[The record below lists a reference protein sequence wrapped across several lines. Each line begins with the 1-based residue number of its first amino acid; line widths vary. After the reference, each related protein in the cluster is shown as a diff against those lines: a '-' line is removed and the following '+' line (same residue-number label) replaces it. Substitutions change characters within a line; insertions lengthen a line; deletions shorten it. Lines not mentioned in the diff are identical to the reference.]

1 MAYTVRKLLESEQFP
16 KMKLLC
22 GEKGLDL
29 EVKGIRIIEIE
40 DMERYLTGG
49 EILITSFQVYL
60 SCSDREVEQHFE
72 DLVKSDISGFI
83 VKKRKEYDPTGR
95 RLSLLE
101 KHCKKYEIP
110 LVEIPGDFDYWGIIR
125 HVMIQVFDKDT
136 ARLKYFKITHDSF
149 NSFILKNNGSSNTAS
164 DIIKF
169 LSIMIENPVVL
180 YYGNLNCMVS
190 TNSDNSKLILSDEI
204 QPYKPNIITKF
215 QYMKQMKGS
224 CVQYVVKF
232 AILSE
237 VEVYITITEEN
248 RELTEL
254 DYMAIENA
262 IINLQYGFLSEF
274 AQDEVKKKYQRDIV
288 HNILNGLLSS
298 KEMTEAAAQLGMKES
313 DTYRVVDFHTIKKNV
328 QRKYTKEQLQ
338 EVGVIVGELMYL
350 LPDALI
356 YRNMDQIVMIQQVDS
371 NQTEL
376 EYQKEMEEVEDV
388 IQRSILYRKKDTDF
402 QIGIGKSVE
411 GYQRLKES
419 YHEASRAIKYIDIIR
434 LVTGDKN
441 KSVVH
446 YSNLGFFQIFGEIDD
461 VTELER
467 YIPETLKKSNISVSL
482 IKANR
487 TKITD
492 SNVYGISYGYD
503 VYAGG
508 AGNDND
514 GDAKDGRSGGFVGFN
529 DEGLLKN
536 NNMYYCDVVR
546 GTKDLV
552 GPFSGKSELDTVY
565 AFNSQEKVEG
575 ENNNYRIYR
584 KLDQSLDQ
592 IEKNNSILNS
602 SHEKDDA
609 SGWDIYTIGH
619 MNPVK
624 TFETL
629 KNAVLVSKGDSVKA
643 DLNAYESSAKAVLM
657 SDTKTTLN
665 TGESDTPEPSESQD
679 PCDENIKLTINK
691 VWKDL
696 NNFDHSR
703 PNSITVTISR
713 TWKDKAGNEKTE
725 TVPRYESYKIE
736 GSSDKSKWQKVIK
749 ELPAYTTDGDEIYYY
764 TYSITEAKVDGYT
777 TTIDKSQ
784 DGFTFTITNRHF
796 PGLPDTGGYGSYL
809 IYLIAVLLFLV
820 YFVMRYKKCKENKK
834 AEKL

>member
-110 LVEIPGDFDYWGIIR
+110 LVEISEDSYYWGIIR
-125 HVMIQVFDKDT
+125 YVMIQVFDKDT

-149 NSFILKNNGSSNTAS
+149 NTFILKNNGSSNTAS

-180 YYGNLNCMVS
+180 YYGDLNCMVS

-237 VEVYITITEEN
+237 VEIYITITEEN

-274 AQDEVKKKYQRDIV
+274 AQNEVKKTYQRDLI

-328 QRKYTKEQLQ
+328 QRKYTKEQLH
-338 EVGVIVGELMYL
+338 EVGVIEGELMHL

-371 NQTEL
+371 DQTEL
-376 EYQKEMEEVEDV
+376 EYQKEMEEIEEV

-419 YHEASRAIKYIDIIR
+419 YYEASQAIKYIEIIR

-446 YSNLGFFQIFGEIDD
+446 YSNLGFFQIFGKVDD
-461 VTELER
+461 MTELER
-467 YIPETLKKSNISVSL
+467 CIPETLKKLYLYDDEHKGEL
-482 IKANR
+482 ITTLQMYLRNNQSIKKTADAMFVHYR
-487 TKITD
+487 T
-492 SNVYGISYGYD
+492 ISYRLE
-503 VYAGG
+503 
-508 AGNDND
+508 
-514 GDAKDGRSGGFVGFN
+514 KIKQISG
-529 DEGLLKN
+529 
-536 NNMYYCDVVR
+536 
-546 GTKDLV
+546 
-552 GPFSGKSELDTVY
+552 
-565 AFNSQEKVEG
+565 
-575 ENNNYRIYR
+575 I
-584 KLDQSLDQ
+584 
-592 IEKNNSILNS
+592 
-602 SHEKDDA
+602 
-609 SGWDIYTIGH
+609 
-619 MNPVK
+619 
-624 TFETL
+624 
-629 KNAVLVSKGDSVKA
+629 
-643 DLNAYESSAKAVLM
+643 
-657 SDTKTTLN
+657 
-665 TGESDTPEPSESQD
+665 
-679 PCDENIKLTINK
+679 
-691 VWKDL
+691 
-696 NNFDHSR
+696 NFD
-703 PNSITVTISR
+703 N
-713 TWKDKAGNEKTE
+713 ANE
-725 TVPRYESYKIE
+725 VLAVSNGLIIYKMLKEIE
-736 GSSDKSKWQKVIK
+736 
-749 ELPAYTTDGDEIYYY
+749 
-764 TYSITEAKVDGYT
+764 
-777 TTIDKSQ
+777 
-784 DGFTFTITNRHF
+784 
-796 PGLPDTGGYGSYL
+796 
-809 IYLIAVLLFLV
+809 
-820 YFVMRYKKCKENKK
+820 
-834 AEKL
+834 

>member
-60 SCSDREVEQHFE
+60 SCNDREVEQHFE

-110 LVEIPGDFDYWGIIR
+110 LVEISEDLYYWGIIR
-125 HVMIQVFDKDT
+125 HVMMQVFDKDT
-136 ARLKYFKITHDSF
+136 ARLKYFKITHDNF
-149 NSFILKNNGSSNTAS
+149 NTFVLNNNGSSNTAS

-169 LSIMIENPVVL
+169 LSIMIDNPVVL

-237 VEVYITITEEN
+237 MEIYITITEEN
-248 RELTEL
+248 RNLTEL

-298 KEMTEAAAQLGMKES
+298 KEMTEAASQLGMKES

-328 QRKYTKEQLQ
+328 QRKYTKEQLH

-467 YIPETLKKSNISVSL
+467 YIPETLKKLYLYDDEHKGEL
-482 IKANR
+482 ITTLQMYLRNNQSIKKTADTMFVHYR
-487 TKITD
+487 T
-492 SNVYGISYGYD
+492 ISYRLE
-503 VYAGG
+503 
-508 AGNDND
+508 
-514 GDAKDGRSGGFVGFN
+514 KIKQISG
-529 DEGLLKN
+529 
-536 NNMYYCDVVR
+536 
-546 GTKDLV
+546 
-552 GPFSGKSELDTVY
+552 
-565 AFNSQEKVEG
+565 
-575 ENNNYRIYR
+575 I
-584 KLDQSLDQ
+584 
-592 IEKNNSILNS
+592 
-602 SHEKDDA
+602 
-609 SGWDIYTIGH
+609 
-619 MNPVK
+619 
-624 TFETL
+624 
-629 KNAVLVSKGDSVKA
+629 
-643 DLNAYESSAKAVLM
+643 
-657 SDTKTTLN
+657 
-665 TGESDTPEPSESQD
+665 
-679 PCDENIKLTINK
+679 
-691 VWKDL
+691 
-696 NNFDHSR
+696 NFD
-703 PNSITVTISR
+703 N
-713 TWKDKAGNEKTE
+713 ANE
-725 TVPRYESYKIE
+725 VLAVSNGLIIYKMLKEIE
-736 GSSDKSKWQKVIK
+736 
-749 ELPAYTTDGDEIYYY
+749 
-764 TYSITEAKVDGYT
+764 
-777 TTIDKSQ
+777 
-784 DGFTFTITNRHF
+784 
-796 PGLPDTGGYGSYL
+796 
-809 IYLIAVLLFLV
+809 
-820 YFVMRYKKCKENKK
+820 
-834 AEKL
+834 

>member
-110 LVEIPGDFDYWGIIR
+110 LVEISEDSYYWGIIR
-125 HVMIQVFDKDT
+125 YVMIQVFDKDT

-149 NSFILKNNGSSNTAS
+149 NTFILKNNGSSNTAS

-237 VEVYITITEEN
+237 VEIYITITEEN

-274 AQDEVKKKYQRDIV
+274 AQNEVKKTYQRDLI

-328 QRKYTKEQLQ
+328 QRKYTKEQLH
-338 EVGVIVGELMYL
+338 EVGVIEGELMHL

-419 YHEASRAIKYIDIIR
+419 YHEASRAIKYIEIIR
-434 LVTGDKN
+434 QVTGDKN

-446 YSNLGFFQIFGEIDD
+446 YSNLGFFQIFGKVDD
-461 VTELER
+461 MTELER
-467 YIPETLKKSNISVSL
+467 CIPETLKKLYLYDDEHKGEL
-482 IKANR
+482 ITTLQMYLRNNQSIKKTAGAMFVHYR
-487 TKITD
+487 T
-492 SNVYGISYGYD
+492 ISYRLE
-503 VYAGG
+503 
-508 AGNDND
+508 
-514 GDAKDGRSGGFVGFN
+514 KI
-529 DEGLLKN
+529 KQI
-536 NNMYYCDVVR
+536 
-546 GTKDLV
+546 
-552 GPFSGKSELDTVY
+552 SEIN
-565 AFNSQEKVEG
+565 F
-575 ENNNYRIYR
+575 
-584 KLDQSLDQ
+584 
-592 IEKNNSILNS
+592 
-602 SHEKDDA
+602 DDA
-609 SGWDIYTIGH
+609 NEVLAVSNGLIIYK
-619 MNPVK
+619 M
-624 TFETL
+624 L
-629 KNAVLVSKGDSVKA
+629 K
-643 DLNAYESSAKAVLM
+643 E
-657 SDTKTTLN
+657 
-665 TGESDTPEPSESQD
+665 
-679 PCDENIKLTINK
+679 
-691 VWKDL
+691 
-696 NNFDHSR
+696 
-703 PNSITVTISR
+703 
-713 TWKDKAGNEKTE
+713 
-725 TVPRYESYKIE
+725 IE
-736 GSSDKSKWQKVIK
+736 
-749 ELPAYTTDGDEIYYY
+749 
-764 TYSITEAKVDGYT
+764 
-777 TTIDKSQ
+777 
-784 DGFTFTITNRHF
+784 
-796 PGLPDTGGYGSYL
+796 
-809 IYLIAVLLFLV
+809 
-820 YFVMRYKKCKENKK
+820 
-834 AEKL
+834 

>member
-110 LVEIPGDFDYWGIIR
+110 LVEISEDSYYWGIIR
-125 HVMIQVFDKDT
+125 YVMIQVFDKDT

-149 NSFILKNNGSSNTAS
+149 NTFILKNNGSSNTAS

-180 YYGNLNCMVS
+180 YYGDLNCMVS

-237 VEVYITITEEN
+237 VEIYITITEEN

-274 AQDEVKKKYQRDIV
+274 AQNEVKKTYQRDLI

-313 DTYRVVDFHTIKKNV
+313 DTYRVVDFHTITKNV
-328 QRKYTKEQLQ
+328 QRKYTKEQLH
-338 EVGVIVGELMYL
+338 EVGVIEGELMHL

-371 NQTEL
+371 DQTEL
-376 EYQKEMEEVEDV
+376 EYQKEMEEIEEV

-419 YHEASRAIKYIDIIR
+419 YYEASQAIKYIEIIR
-434 LVTGDKN
+434 QVTGDKN

-446 YSNLGFFQIFGEIDD
+446 YSNLGFFQIFGKVDD
-461 VTELER
+461 MTELER
-467 YIPETLKKSNISVSL
+467 CIPETLKKLYLYDDEHKGEL
-482 IKANR
+482 ITTLQMYLRNNQSIKKTADAMFVHYR
-487 TKITD
+487 T
-492 SNVYGISYGYD
+492 ISYRLE
-503 VYAGG
+503 
-508 AGNDND
+508 
-514 GDAKDGRSGGFVGFN
+514 KIKQISG
-529 DEGLLKN
+529 
-536 NNMYYCDVVR
+536 
-546 GTKDLV
+546 
-552 GPFSGKSELDTVY
+552 
-565 AFNSQEKVEG
+565 
-575 ENNNYRIYR
+575 I
-584 KLDQSLDQ
+584 
-592 IEKNNSILNS
+592 
-602 SHEKDDA
+602 
-609 SGWDIYTIGH
+609 
-619 MNPVK
+619 
-624 TFETL
+624 
-629 KNAVLVSKGDSVKA
+629 
-643 DLNAYESSAKAVLM
+643 
-657 SDTKTTLN
+657 
-665 TGESDTPEPSESQD
+665 
-679 PCDENIKLTINK
+679 
-691 VWKDL
+691 
-696 NNFDHSR
+696 NFD
-703 PNSITVTISR
+703 N
-713 TWKDKAGNEKTE
+713 ANE
-725 TVPRYESYKIE
+725 VLAVSNGLIIYKMLKEIE
-736 GSSDKSKWQKVIK
+736 
-749 ELPAYTTDGDEIYYY
+749 
-764 TYSITEAKVDGYT
+764 
-777 TTIDKSQ
+777 
-784 DGFTFTITNRHF
+784 
-796 PGLPDTGGYGSYL
+796 
-809 IYLIAVLLFLV
+809 
-820 YFVMRYKKCKENKK
+820 
-834 AEKL
+834 

>member
-60 SCSDREVEQHFE
+60 SCNDREVEQHFE

-110 LVEIPGDFDYWGIIR
+110 LVEISEDSYYWGIIR
-125 HVMIQVFDKDT
+125 YVIMQVFDKAT
-136 ARLKYFKITHDSF
+136 ARLKYFKITHDNF
-149 NSFILKNNGSSNTAS
+149 NTFILKNNGSSNTAS

-237 VEVYITITEEN
+237 VEIYITITEEN

-274 AQDEVKKKYQRDIV
+274 AQDEVKKKYQRDII

-298 KEMTEAAAQLGMKES
+298 KEMIEAAAQLGMKES

-328 QRKYTKEQLQ
+328 QRKYTKEQLH

-371 NQTEL
+371 DQTEL
-376 EYQKEMEEVEDV
+376 EYQKEMEEIEEV
-388 IQRSILYRKKDTDF
+388 IQQSILYRKKDTDF

-467 YIPETLKKSNISVSL
+467 YIPETLKKLYLYDDEHKGEL
-482 IKANR
+482 ITTLQMYLRNNQSIRKTADAMFVHYR
-487 TKITD
+487 T
-492 SNVYGISYGYD
+492 ISYRLE
-503 VYAGG
+503 
-508 AGNDND
+508 
-514 GDAKDGRSGGFVGFN
+514 KIKQISG
-529 DEGLLKN
+529 
-536 NNMYYCDVVR
+536 
-546 GTKDLV
+546 
-552 GPFSGKSELDTVY
+552 
-565 AFNSQEKVEG
+565 
-575 ENNNYRIYR
+575 I
-584 KLDQSLDQ
+584 
-592 IEKNNSILNS
+592 
-602 SHEKDDA
+602 
-609 SGWDIYTIGH
+609 
-619 MNPVK
+619 
-624 TFETL
+624 
-629 KNAVLVSKGDSVKA
+629 
-643 DLNAYESSAKAVLM
+643 
-657 SDTKTTLN
+657 
-665 TGESDTPEPSESQD
+665 
-679 PCDENIKLTINK
+679 
-691 VWKDL
+691 
-696 NNFDHSR
+696 NFD
-703 PNSITVTISR
+703 N
-713 TWKDKAGNEKTE
+713 ANE
-725 TVPRYESYKIE
+725 VLAVSNGLIIYKMLKEIE
-736 GSSDKSKWQKVIK
+736 
-749 ELPAYTTDGDEIYYY
+749 
-764 TYSITEAKVDGYT
+764 
-777 TTIDKSQ
+777 
-784 DGFTFTITNRHF
+784 
-796 PGLPDTGGYGSYL
+796 
-809 IYLIAVLLFLV
+809 
-820 YFVMRYKKCKENKK
+820 
-834 AEKL
+834 

>member
-60 SCSDREVEQHFE
+60 SCNDREVEQHFE

-110 LVEIPGDFDYWGIIR
+110 LVEISEDLYYWGIIR
-125 HVMIQVFDKDT
+125 YVIMQVFDKVT
-136 ARLKYFKITHDSF
+136 ARLKYFKITHDNF
-149 NSFILKNNGSSNTAS
+149 NTFILNNNGSCNTAS

-169 LSIMIENPVVL
+169 LSVMIENPVVL

-232 AILSE
+232 AILNE
-237 VEVYITITEEN
+237 MEIYITITEEN

-419 YHEASRAIKYIDIIR
+419 YHEASQAIKYIEIIR
-434 LVTGDKN
+434 QVTGDKN

-446 YSNLGFFQIFGEIDD
+446 YSNLGFFQIFGKVDD
-461 VTELER
+461 MTELER
-467 YIPETLKKSNISVSL
+467 CIPETLKKLYLYDDEHKGEL
-482 IKANR
+482 ITTLQMYLRNKQSIRKTADEMFVHYR
-487 TKITD
+487 T
-492 SNVYGISYGYD
+492 ISYRLE
-503 VYAGG
+503 
-508 AGNDND
+508 
-514 GDAKDGRSGGFVGFN
+514 KIKQISG
-529 DEGLLKN
+529 
-536 NNMYYCDVVR
+536 
-546 GTKDLV
+546 
-552 GPFSGKSELDTVY
+552 
-565 AFNSQEKVEG
+565 
-575 ENNNYRIYR
+575 I
-584 KLDQSLDQ
+584 
-592 IEKNNSILNS
+592 
-602 SHEKDDA
+602 
-609 SGWDIYTIGH
+609 
-619 MNPVK
+619 
-624 TFETL
+624 
-629 KNAVLVSKGDSVKA
+629 
-643 DLNAYESSAKAVLM
+643 
-657 SDTKTTLN
+657 
-665 TGESDTPEPSESQD
+665 
-679 PCDENIKLTINK
+679 
-691 VWKDL
+691 
-696 NNFDHSR
+696 NFD
-703 PNSITVTISR
+703 N
-713 TWKDKAGNEKTE
+713 ANE
-725 TVPRYESYKIE
+725 VLAVSNGLIIYKMLKEIE
-736 GSSDKSKWQKVIK
+736 
-749 ELPAYTTDGDEIYYY
+749 
-764 TYSITEAKVDGYT
+764 
-777 TTIDKSQ
+777 
-784 DGFTFTITNRHF
+784 
-796 PGLPDTGGYGSYL
+796 
-809 IYLIAVLLFLV
+809 
-820 YFVMRYKKCKENKK
+820 
-834 AEKL
+834 

>member
-1 MAYTVRKLLESEQFP
+1 MGYTVRKLLESEQFP

-110 LVEIPGDFDYWGIIR
+110 LVEISEDSYYWGIIR
-125 HVMIQVFDKDT
+125 YVIMQVFDKDT
-136 ARLKYFKITHDSF
+136 ARLKYFKITHDNF
-149 NSFILKNNGSSNTAS
+149 NTFILNNNGSCNTAS

-169 LSIMIENPVVL
+169 LSVMIENPVVL

-232 AILSE
+232 AILNE
-237 VEVYITITEEN
+237 MEIYITITEEN
-248 RELTEL
+248 RELIEL

-274 AQDEVKKKYQRDIV
+274 AQDEVKKKYQRDLI

-328 QRKYTKEQLQ
+328 QRKYTKEQLH
-338 EVGVIVGELMYL
+338 EVGVIEGELMHL

-419 YHEASRAIKYIDIIR
+419 YYEASQAIKYIEIIR

-446 YSNLGFFQIFGEIDD
+446 YSNLGFFQIFGKVDD
-461 VTELER
+461 MTELER
-467 YIPETLKKSNISVSL
+467 CIPETLKKLYLYDDEHKGEL
-482 IKANR
+482 ITTLQMYLRNNQSIKKTAGAMFVHYR
-487 TKITD
+487 T
-492 SNVYGISYGYD
+492 ISYRLE
-503 VYAGG
+503 
-508 AGNDND
+508 
-514 GDAKDGRSGGFVGFN
+514 KIKQISG
-529 DEGLLKN
+529 
-536 NNMYYCDVVR
+536 
-546 GTKDLV
+546 
-552 GPFSGKSELDTVY
+552 
-565 AFNSQEKVEG
+565 
-575 ENNNYRIYR
+575 I
-584 KLDQSLDQ
+584 
-592 IEKNNSILNS
+592 
-602 SHEKDDA
+602 
-609 SGWDIYTIGH
+609 
-619 MNPVK
+619 
-624 TFETL
+624 
-629 KNAVLVSKGDSVKA
+629 
-643 DLNAYESSAKAVLM
+643 
-657 SDTKTTLN
+657 
-665 TGESDTPEPSESQD
+665 
-679 PCDENIKLTINK
+679 
-691 VWKDL
+691 
-696 NNFDHSR
+696 NFD
-703 PNSITVTISR
+703 N
-713 TWKDKAGNEKTE
+713 ANE
-725 TVPRYESYKIE
+725 VLAVSNGLIIYKMLKEIE
-736 GSSDKSKWQKVIK
+736 
-749 ELPAYTTDGDEIYYY
+749 
-764 TYSITEAKVDGYT
+764 
-777 TTIDKSQ
+777 
-784 DGFTFTITNRHF
+784 
-796 PGLPDTGGYGSYL
+796 
-809 IYLIAVLLFLV
+809 
-820 YFVMRYKKCKENKK
+820 
-834 AEKL
+834 

>member
-1 MAYTVRKLLESEQFP
+1 MAYTVRKLLKSEQFP

-49 EILITSFQVYL
+49 EILITSLQVYL

-72 DLVKSDISGFI
+72 DLVKSEISGFI

-110 LVEIPGDFDYWGIIR
+110 LVEIPEDFDYWGIIR
-125 HVMIQVFDKDT
+125 HVIMQVFDKDT

-204 QPYKPNIITKF
+204 HPYKPNIITKF

-274 AQDEVKKKYQRDIV
+274 AQDEVKKKYQRDLI

-298 KEMTEAAAQLGMKES
+298 KEMNEAAAQLGMKES
-313 DTYRVVDFHTIKKNV
+313 DTYRVVDFHTITKNV
-328 QRKYTKEQLQ
+328 QRKYTKEQLH
-338 EVGVIVGELMYL
+338 EVGVIEGELMHL

-419 YHEASRAIKYIDIIR
+419 YYEASQAIKYIEIIR
-434 LVTGDKN
+434 HVTGDKN

-467 YIPETLKKSNISVSL
+467 YIPETLKKLYLYDDEHKGEL
-482 IKANR
+482 ITTLQMYLRNNQSIKKTADAMFVHYR
-487 TKITD
+487 T
-492 SNVYGISYGYD
+492 ISYRLE
-503 VYAGG
+503 
-508 AGNDND
+508 
-514 GDAKDGRSGGFVGFN
+514 KIKQISGINF
-529 DEGLLKN
+529 
-536 NNMYYCDVVR
+536 
-546 GTKDLV
+546 
-552 GPFSGKSELDTVY
+552 
-565 AFNSQEKVEG
+565 
-575 ENNNYRIYR
+575 
-584 KLDQSLDQ
+584 
-592 IEKNNSILNS
+592 
-602 SHEKDDA
+602 DDA
-609 SGWDIYTIGH
+609 NEVLAVSNGLIIYK
-619 MNPVK
+619 M
-624 TFETL
+624 L
-629 KNAVLVSKGDSVKA
+629 K
-643 DLNAYESSAKAVLM
+643 E
-657 SDTKTTLN
+657 
-665 TGESDTPEPSESQD
+665 
-679 PCDENIKLTINK
+679 
-691 VWKDL
+691 
-696 NNFDHSR
+696 
-703 PNSITVTISR
+703 
-713 TWKDKAGNEKTE
+713 
-725 TVPRYESYKIE
+725 IE
-736 GSSDKSKWQKVIK
+736 
-749 ELPAYTTDGDEIYYY
+749 
-764 TYSITEAKVDGYT
+764 
-777 TTIDKSQ
+777 
-784 DGFTFTITNRHF
+784 
-796 PGLPDTGGYGSYL
+796 
-809 IYLIAVLLFLV
+809 
-820 YFVMRYKKCKENKK
+820 
-834 AEKL
+834 

>member
-29 EVKGIRIIEIE
+29 KVKGIRIIEIE

-110 LVEIPGDFDYWGIIR
+110 LVEIPGDFYYWGIIR
-125 HVMIQVFDKDT
+125 HVMTQVFDKDT
-136 ARLKYFKITHDSF
+136 ARLKYFKITHDNF
-149 NSFILKNNGSSNTAS
+149 NTFILKNNGSSNTAS

-204 QPYKPNIITKF
+204 QPYKPNIVTKF

-232 AILSE
+232 AILNE
-237 VEVYITITEEN
+237 MEIYITITEEN

-328 QRKYTKEQLQ
+328 QRKYTKEQLH

-467 YIPETLKKSNISVSL
+467 YIPETLKKLYLYDDEHKGEL
-482 IKANR
+482 ITTLQMYLRNNQSIKKTADAMFVHYR
-487 TKITD
+487 T
-492 SNVYGISYGYD
+492 ISYRLE
-503 VYAGG
+503 
-508 AGNDND
+508 
-514 GDAKDGRSGGFVGFN
+514 KIKQISG
-529 DEGLLKN
+529 
-536 NNMYYCDVVR
+536 
-546 GTKDLV
+546 
-552 GPFSGKSELDTVY
+552 
-565 AFNSQEKVEG
+565 
-575 ENNNYRIYR
+575 I
-584 KLDQSLDQ
+584 
-592 IEKNNSILNS
+592 
-602 SHEKDDA
+602 
-609 SGWDIYTIGH
+609 
-619 MNPVK
+619 
-624 TFETL
+624 
-629 KNAVLVSKGDSVKA
+629 
-643 DLNAYESSAKAVLM
+643 
-657 SDTKTTLN
+657 
-665 TGESDTPEPSESQD
+665 
-679 PCDENIKLTINK
+679 
-691 VWKDL
+691 
-696 NNFDHSR
+696 NFD
-703 PNSITVTISR
+703 N
-713 TWKDKAGNEKTE
+713 ANE
-725 TVPRYESYKIE
+725 VLAVSNGLIIYKMLKEIE
-736 GSSDKSKWQKVIK
+736 
-749 ELPAYTTDGDEIYYY
+749 
-764 TYSITEAKVDGYT
+764 
-777 TTIDKSQ
+777 
-784 DGFTFTITNRHF
+784 
-796 PGLPDTGGYGSYL
+796 
-809 IYLIAVLLFLV
+809 
-820 YFVMRYKKCKENKK
+820 
-834 AEKL
+834 

>member
-60 SCSDREVEQHFE
+60 SCNDREVEQHFE

-110 LVEIPGDFDYWGIIR
+110 LVEISEDFYYWGIIR
-125 HVMIQVFDKDT
+125 HVMMQVFDKDT
-136 ARLKYFKITHDSF
+136 ARLKYFKITHDNF
-149 NSFILKNNGSSNTAS
+149 NTFILRNNGSSNTAS

-237 VEVYITITEEN
+237 VEIYITITEEN

-274 AQDEVKKKYQRDIV
+274 AQDEVKKKYQRDLI
-288 HNILNGLLSS
+288 HNILNGSLSS

-313 DTYRVVDFHTIKKNV
+313 DTYRVVDFHTIKNNV
-328 QRKYTKEQLQ
+328 QSKYTKEQLH
-338 EVGVIVGELMYL
+338 EVGVIEGELKHL

-356 YRNMDQIVMIQQVDS
+356 YRNMDQIVMIQQVDFD
-371 NQTEL
+371 QTEL
-376 EYQKEMEEVEDV
+376 EYQKEMEEIEEV
-388 IQRSILYRKKDTDF
+388 IQQSILYRKKDTDF

-419 YHEASRAIKYIDIIR
+419 YYEASQAIKYIEIIR
-434 LVTGDKN
+434 QVTGDKN

-467 YIPETLKKSNISVSL
+467 YIPETLKKLYLYDDEHKGEL
-482 IKANR
+482 ITTLQMYLRNNQSIKKTAGAMFAHYR
-487 TKITD
+487 T
-492 SNVYGISYGYD
+492 ISYRLE
-503 VYAGG
+503 
-508 AGNDND
+508 
-514 GDAKDGRSGGFVGFN
+514 KIKQISG
-529 DEGLLKN
+529 
-536 NNMYYCDVVR
+536 
-546 GTKDLV
+546 
-552 GPFSGKSELDTVY
+552 
-565 AFNSQEKVEG
+565 
-575 ENNNYRIYR
+575 I
-584 KLDQSLDQ
+584 
-592 IEKNNSILNS
+592 
-602 SHEKDDA
+602 
-609 SGWDIYTIGH
+609 
-619 MNPVK
+619 
-624 TFETL
+624 
-629 KNAVLVSKGDSVKA
+629 
-643 DLNAYESSAKAVLM
+643 
-657 SDTKTTLN
+657 
-665 TGESDTPEPSESQD
+665 
-679 PCDENIKLTINK
+679 
-691 VWKDL
+691 
-696 NNFDHSR
+696 NFD
-703 PNSITVTISR
+703 N
-713 TWKDKAGNEKTE
+713 ANE
-725 TVPRYESYKIE
+725 VLAVSNGLIIYKMLKEIE
-736 GSSDKSKWQKVIK
+736 
-749 ELPAYTTDGDEIYYY
+749 
-764 TYSITEAKVDGYT
+764 
-777 TTIDKSQ
+777 
-784 DGFTFTITNRHF
+784 
-796 PGLPDTGGYGSYL
+796 
-809 IYLIAVLLFLV
+809 
-820 YFVMRYKKCKENKK
+820 
-834 AEKL
+834 

>member
-110 LVEIPGDFDYWGIIR
+110 LVEISEDSYYWGIIR
-125 HVMIQVFDKDT
+125 YVMIQVFDKDT

-149 NSFILKNNGSSNTAS
+149 NTFILKNNGSSNTAS

-180 YYGNLNCMVS
+180 YYGDLNCMVS

-274 AQDEVKKKYQRDIV
+274 AQNEVKKTYQRDLI

-328 QRKYTKEQLQ
+328 QRKYTKEQLH
-338 EVGVIVGELMYL
+338 EVGVIEGELMHL

-371 NQTEL
+371 DQTEL
-376 EYQKEMEEVEDV
+376 EYQKEMEEIEEV
-388 IQRSILYRKKDTDF
+388 IQQSILYRKKDTDF

-446 YSNLGFFQIFGEIDD
+446 YSNLGFFQIFGKVDD
-461 VTELER
+461 MTELER
-467 YIPETLKKSNISVSL
+467 CIPETLKKLYLYDDEHKGEL
-482 IKANR
+482 ITTLQMYLRNNQSIKKTASAMFVHYR
-487 TKITD
+487 T
-492 SNVYGISYGYD
+492 ISYRLE
-503 VYAGG
+503 
-508 AGNDND
+508 
-514 GDAKDGRSGGFVGFN
+514 KIKQISG
-529 DEGLLKN
+529 
-536 NNMYYCDVVR
+536 
-546 GTKDLV
+546 
-552 GPFSGKSELDTVY
+552 
-565 AFNSQEKVEG
+565 
-575 ENNNYRIYR
+575 I
-584 KLDQSLDQ
+584 
-592 IEKNNSILNS
+592 
-602 SHEKDDA
+602 
-609 SGWDIYTIGH
+609 
-619 MNPVK
+619 
-624 TFETL
+624 
-629 KNAVLVSKGDSVKA
+629 
-643 DLNAYESSAKAVLM
+643 
-657 SDTKTTLN
+657 
-665 TGESDTPEPSESQD
+665 
-679 PCDENIKLTINK
+679 
-691 VWKDL
+691 
-696 NNFDHSR
+696 NFD
-703 PNSITVTISR
+703 N
-713 TWKDKAGNEKTE
+713 ANE
-725 TVPRYESYKIE
+725 VLAVSNGLIIYKMLKEIE
-736 GSSDKSKWQKVIK
+736 
-749 ELPAYTTDGDEIYYY
+749 
-764 TYSITEAKVDGYT
+764 
-777 TTIDKSQ
+777 
-784 DGFTFTITNRHF
+784 
-796 PGLPDTGGYGSYL
+796 
-809 IYLIAVLLFLV
+809 
-820 YFVMRYKKCKENKK
+820 
-834 AEKL
+834 

>member
-60 SCSDREVEQHFE
+60 SCNDREVEQHFE

-110 LVEIPGDFDYWGIIR
+110 LVEISEDSYYWGIIR
-125 HVMIQVFDKDT
+125 YVIMQVFDKAT
-136 ARLKYFKITHDSF
+136 ARLKYFKITHDNF
-149 NSFILKNNGSSNTAS
+149 NAFILNNNGSCNTAS

-237 VEVYITITEEN
+237 VEIYITITEEN

-262 IINLQYGFLSEF
+262 IINLQYGFLGEF
-274 AQDEVKKKYQRDIV
+274 AQNEVKKKYQRDII

-313 DTYRVVDFHTIKKNV
+313 DTYRVVDFHTITKNV
-328 QRKYTKEQLQ
+328 QRKYTKEQLH
-338 EVGVIVGELMYL
+338 EVGVIEGELKHL

-388 IQRSILYRKKDTDF
+388 IQRSILYRKKDIDF

-419 YHEASRAIKYIDIIR
+419 YHEASRAIKYIEIIR
-434 LVTGDKN
+434 QVTGDKN

-467 YIPETLKKSNISVSL
+467 YIPETLKKLYLYDDEHKGEL
-482 IKANR
+482 ITTLQMYLRNNQSIKKTAGAMFVHYR
-487 TKITD
+487 T
-492 SNVYGISYGYD
+492 ISYRLE
-503 VYAGG
+503 
-508 AGNDND
+508 
-514 GDAKDGRSGGFVGFN
+514 KIKQISGINF
-529 DEGLLKN
+529 
-536 NNMYYCDVVR
+536 
-546 GTKDLV
+546 
-552 GPFSGKSELDTVY
+552 
-565 AFNSQEKVEG
+565 
-575 ENNNYRIYR
+575 
-584 KLDQSLDQ
+584 
-592 IEKNNSILNS
+592 
-602 SHEKDDA
+602 DDA
-609 SGWDIYTIGH
+609 NEVLAVSNGLIIYK
-619 MNPVK
+619 M
-624 TFETL
+624 L
-629 KNAVLVSKGDSVKA
+629 K
-643 DLNAYESSAKAVLM
+643 E
-657 SDTKTTLN
+657 
-665 TGESDTPEPSESQD
+665 
-679 PCDENIKLTINK
+679 
-691 VWKDL
+691 
-696 NNFDHSR
+696 
-703 PNSITVTISR
+703 
-713 TWKDKAGNEKTE
+713 
-725 TVPRYESYKIE
+725 IE
-736 GSSDKSKWQKVIK
+736 
-749 ELPAYTTDGDEIYYY
+749 
-764 TYSITEAKVDGYT
+764 
-777 TTIDKSQ
+777 
-784 DGFTFTITNRHF
+784 
-796 PGLPDTGGYGSYL
+796 
-809 IYLIAVLLFLV
+809 
-820 YFVMRYKKCKENKK
+820 
-834 AEKL
+834 

>member
-110 LVEIPGDFDYWGIIR
+110 LVEISEDSYYWGIIR
-125 HVMIQVFDKDT
+125 YVMIQVFDKDT

-149 NSFILKNNGSSNTAS
+149 NTFILKNNGSSNTAS

-180 YYGNLNCMVS
+180 YYGDLNCMVS

-237 VEVYITITEEN
+237 VEIYITITEEN

-274 AQDEVKKKYQRDIV
+274 AQDEVKKKYQRDLI

-313 DTYRVVDFHTIKKNV
+313 DTYRVVDFHTITKNV
-328 QRKYTKEQLQ
+328 QRKYTKEQLH
-338 EVGVIVGELMYL
+338 EVGVIEGELKHL

-371 NQTEL
+371 DQTEL

-419 YHEASRAIKYIDIIR
+419 YHEASRAIKYIEIIR
-434 LVTGDKN
+434 QVTGDKN
-441 KSVVH
+441 KSVVQ
-446 YSNLGFFQIFGEIDD
+446 YSNLGFFQIFGKVDD
-461 VTELER
+461 MTELER
-467 YIPETLKKSNISVSL
+467 CIPETLKKLYLYDDEHKGEL
-482 IKANR
+482 ITTLQMYLRNNQSIKKTASAMFVHYR
-487 TKITD
+487 T
-492 SNVYGISYGYD
+492 ISYRLE
-503 VYAGG
+503 
-508 AGNDND
+508 
-514 GDAKDGRSGGFVGFN
+514 KIKQISG
-529 DEGLLKN
+529 
-536 NNMYYCDVVR
+536 
-546 GTKDLV
+546 
-552 GPFSGKSELDTVY
+552 
-565 AFNSQEKVEG
+565 
-575 ENNNYRIYR
+575 I
-584 KLDQSLDQ
+584 
-592 IEKNNSILNS
+592 
-602 SHEKDDA
+602 
-609 SGWDIYTIGH
+609 
-619 MNPVK
+619 
-624 TFETL
+624 
-629 KNAVLVSKGDSVKA
+629 
-643 DLNAYESSAKAVLM
+643 
-657 SDTKTTLN
+657 
-665 TGESDTPEPSESQD
+665 
-679 PCDENIKLTINK
+679 
-691 VWKDL
+691 
-696 NNFDHSR
+696 NFD
-703 PNSITVTISR
+703 N
-713 TWKDKAGNEKTE
+713 ANE
-725 TVPRYESYKIE
+725 VLAVSNGLIIYKMLKEIE
-736 GSSDKSKWQKVIK
+736 
-749 ELPAYTTDGDEIYYY
+749 
-764 TYSITEAKVDGYT
+764 
-777 TTIDKSQ
+777 
-784 DGFTFTITNRHF
+784 
-796 PGLPDTGGYGSYL
+796 
-809 IYLIAVLLFLV
+809 
-820 YFVMRYKKCKENKK
+820 
-834 AEKL
+834 

>member
-110 LVEIPGDFDYWGIIR
+110 LVEISEDSYYWGIIR
-125 HVMIQVFDKDT
+125 YVIMQVFDKDT
-136 ARLKYFKITHDSF
+136 ARLKYFKITHDNF
-149 NSFILKNNGSSNTAS
+149 NTFILNNNGSCNTAS
-164 DIIKF
+164 NIIKF
-169 LSIMIENPVVL
+169 LSVMIENPVVL

-232 AILSE
+232 AILNE
-237 VEVYITITEEN
+237 MEIYITITEEN

-328 QRKYTKEQLQ
+328 QRKYTKEKLH
-338 EVGVIVGELMYL
+338 EVGVIEGELMHL

-376 EYQKEMEEVEDV
+376 EYQKEMEEIEEV

-446 YSNLGFFQIFGEIDD
+446 YSNLGFFQIFGKVDD
-461 VTELER
+461 MTELER
-467 YIPETLKKSNISVSL
+467 CIPETLKKLYLYDDEHKGEL
-482 IKANR
+482 ITTLQMYLRNNQSIKKTAGAMFVHYR
-487 TKITD
+487 T
-492 SNVYGISYGYD
+492 ISYRLE
-503 VYAGG
+503 
-508 AGNDND
+508 
-514 GDAKDGRSGGFVGFN
+514 KIKQISG
-529 DEGLLKN
+529 
-536 NNMYYCDVVR
+536 
-546 GTKDLV
+546 
-552 GPFSGKSELDTVY
+552 
-565 AFNSQEKVEG
+565 
-575 ENNNYRIYR
+575 I
-584 KLDQSLDQ
+584 
-592 IEKNNSILNS
+592 
-602 SHEKDDA
+602 
-609 SGWDIYTIGH
+609 
-619 MNPVK
+619 
-624 TFETL
+624 
-629 KNAVLVSKGDSVKA
+629 
-643 DLNAYESSAKAVLM
+643 
-657 SDTKTTLN
+657 
-665 TGESDTPEPSESQD
+665 
-679 PCDENIKLTINK
+679 
-691 VWKDL
+691 
-696 NNFDHSR
+696 NFD
-703 PNSITVTISR
+703 N
-713 TWKDKAGNEKTE
+713 ANE
-725 TVPRYESYKIE
+725 VLAVSNGLIIYKMLKEIE
-736 GSSDKSKWQKVIK
+736 
-749 ELPAYTTDGDEIYYY
+749 
-764 TYSITEAKVDGYT
+764 
-777 TTIDKSQ
+777 
-784 DGFTFTITNRHF
+784 
-796 PGLPDTGGYGSYL
+796 
-809 IYLIAVLLFLV
+809 
-820 YFVMRYKKCKENKK
+820 
-834 AEKL
+834 

>member
-110 LVEIPGDFDYWGIIR
+110 LVEISEDSYYWGIIR
-125 HVMIQVFDKDT
+125 YVIMQVFDKDT
-136 ARLKYFKITHDSF
+136 ARLKYFKITHDNF
-149 NSFILKNNGSSNTAS
+149 NTFILNNNGSCNTAS

-169 LSIMIENPVVL
+169 LSVMIENPVVL

-237 VEVYITITEEN
+237 VEIYITITEEN

-274 AQDEVKKKYQRDIV
+274 AQNEVKKTYQRDLI

-328 QRKYTKEQLQ
+328 QRKYTKEQLH

-419 YHEASRAIKYIDIIR
+419 YQEASRAIKYIDIIR

-467 YIPETLKKSNISVSL
+467 YIPETLKKLYLYDDEHKGEL
-482 IKANR
+482 ITTLQMYLRNNQSIKKTADAMFVHYR
-487 TKITD
+487 T
-492 SNVYGISYGYD
+492 ISYRLE
-503 VYAGG
+503 
-508 AGNDND
+508 
-514 GDAKDGRSGGFVGFN
+514 KIKQISG
-529 DEGLLKN
+529 
-536 NNMYYCDVVR
+536 
-546 GTKDLV
+546 
-552 GPFSGKSELDTVY
+552 
-565 AFNSQEKVEG
+565 
-575 ENNNYRIYR
+575 I
-584 KLDQSLDQ
+584 
-592 IEKNNSILNS
+592 
-602 SHEKDDA
+602 
-609 SGWDIYTIGH
+609 
-619 MNPVK
+619 
-624 TFETL
+624 
-629 KNAVLVSKGDSVKA
+629 
-643 DLNAYESSAKAVLM
+643 
-657 SDTKTTLN
+657 
-665 TGESDTPEPSESQD
+665 
-679 PCDENIKLTINK
+679 
-691 VWKDL
+691 
-696 NNFDHSR
+696 NFD
-703 PNSITVTISR
+703 N
-713 TWKDKAGNEKTE
+713 ANE
-725 TVPRYESYKIE
+725 VLAVSNGLIIYKMLKEIE
-736 GSSDKSKWQKVIK
+736 
-749 ELPAYTTDGDEIYYY
+749 
-764 TYSITEAKVDGYT
+764 
-777 TTIDKSQ
+777 
-784 DGFTFTITNRHF
+784 
-796 PGLPDTGGYGSYL
+796 
-809 IYLIAVLLFLV
+809 
-820 YFVMRYKKCKENKK
+820 
-834 AEKL
+834 

>member
-60 SCSDREVEQHFE
+60 SCNDREVEQHFE

-110 LVEIPGDFDYWGIIR
+110 LVEISEDLYYWGIIR
-125 HVMIQVFDKDT
+125 YVIMQVFDKAT
-136 ARLKYFKITHDSF
+136 ARLKYFKITHDNF
-149 NSFILKNNGSSNTAS
+149 NAFILNNNGSCNTAS

-169 LSIMIENPVVL
+169 LSVMIDNPVVL

-232 AILSE
+232 AILNE
-237 VEVYITITEEN
+237 MEIYITITEEN

-328 QRKYTKEQLQ
+328 QRKYTKEQLH

-356 YRNMDQIVMIQQVDS
+356 YRNMDQIVMIQQVDP

-467 YIPETLKKSNISVSL
+467 YIPETLKKLYLYDDEHKGEL
-482 IKANR
+482 ITTLQMYLKNKQSIRKTADAMFVHYR
-487 TKITD
+487 T
-492 SNVYGISYGYD
+492 ISYRLE
-503 VYAGG
+503 
-508 AGNDND
+508 
-514 GDAKDGRSGGFVGFN
+514 KIKQISG
-529 DEGLLKN
+529 
-536 NNMYYCDVVR
+536 
-546 GTKDLV
+546 
-552 GPFSGKSELDTVY
+552 
-565 AFNSQEKVEG
+565 
-575 ENNNYRIYR
+575 I
-584 KLDQSLDQ
+584 
-592 IEKNNSILNS
+592 
-602 SHEKDDA
+602 
-609 SGWDIYTIGH
+609 
-619 MNPVK
+619 
-624 TFETL
+624 
-629 KNAVLVSKGDSVKA
+629 
-643 DLNAYESSAKAVLM
+643 
-657 SDTKTTLN
+657 
-665 TGESDTPEPSESQD
+665 
-679 PCDENIKLTINK
+679 
-691 VWKDL
+691 
-696 NNFDHSR
+696 NFD
-703 PNSITVTISR
+703 N
-713 TWKDKAGNEKTE
+713 ANE
-725 TVPRYESYKIE
+725 VLAVSNGLIIYKMLKEIE
-736 GSSDKSKWQKVIK
+736 
-749 ELPAYTTDGDEIYYY
+749 
-764 TYSITEAKVDGYT
+764 
-777 TTIDKSQ
+777 
-784 DGFTFTITNRHF
+784 
-796 PGLPDTGGYGSYL
+796 
-809 IYLIAVLLFLV
+809 
-820 YFVMRYKKCKENKK
+820 
-834 AEKL
+834 

>member
-49 EILITSFQVYL
+49 EILMTSFQVYL

-110 LVEIPGDFDYWGIIR
+110 LVEISEDSYYWGIIR
-125 HVMIQVFDKDT
+125 YVMIQVFDKDT

-149 NSFILKNNGSSNTAS
+149 NTFILKNNGSSNTAS

-237 VEVYITITEEN
+237 VEIYITITEEN

-313 DTYRVVDFHTIKKNV
+313 DTYRVVDFHTIKKNA

-402 QIGIGKSVE
+402 QIGIGKSVK

-467 YIPETLKKSNISVSL
+467 YIPETLKKLYLYDDEHKGEL
-482 IKANR
+482 ITTLQMYLRNKQSIRKTADAMFVHYR
-487 TKITD
+487 T
-492 SNVYGISYGYD
+492 ISYRLE
-503 VYAGG
+503 
-508 AGNDND
+508 
-514 GDAKDGRSGGFVGFN
+514 KIKQISGINF
-529 DEGLLKN
+529 
-536 NNMYYCDVVR
+536 
-546 GTKDLV
+546 
-552 GPFSGKSELDTVY
+552 
-565 AFNSQEKVEG
+565 
-575 ENNNYRIYR
+575 
-584 KLDQSLDQ
+584 
-592 IEKNNSILNS
+592 
-602 SHEKDDA
+602 DDA
-609 SGWDIYTIGH
+609 NEVLAVSNGLIIYK
-619 MNPVK
+619 M
-624 TFETL
+624 L
-629 KNAVLVSKGDSVKA
+629 K
-643 DLNAYESSAKAVLM
+643 E
-657 SDTKTTLN
+657 
-665 TGESDTPEPSESQD
+665 
-679 PCDENIKLTINK
+679 
-691 VWKDL
+691 
-696 NNFDHSR
+696 
-703 PNSITVTISR
+703 
-713 TWKDKAGNEKTE
+713 
-725 TVPRYESYKIE
+725 IE
-736 GSSDKSKWQKVIK
+736 
-749 ELPAYTTDGDEIYYY
+749 
-764 TYSITEAKVDGYT
+764 
-777 TTIDKSQ
+777 
-784 DGFTFTITNRHF
+784 
-796 PGLPDTGGYGSYL
+796 
-809 IYLIAVLLFLV
+809 
-820 YFVMRYKKCKENKK
+820 
-834 AEKL
+834 

>member
-60 SCSDREVEQHFE
+60 SCNNREVEQHFE

-110 LVEIPGDFDYWGIIR
+110 LVEISEDSYYWGIIR
-125 HVMIQVFDKDT
+125 YVVMQVFDKAT
-136 ARLKYFKITHDSF
+136 ARLKYFKITHDNF
-149 NSFILKNNGSSNTAS
+149 NAFILNNNGSCNTAS

-169 LSIMIENPVVL
+169 LSVMIENPVVL

-232 AILSE
+232 AILNE
-237 VEVYITITEEN
+237 MEIYITITEEN

-313 DTYRVVDFHTIKKNV
+313 DTYRVVDFHTIKKNA

-419 YHEASRAIKYIDIIR
+419 YHEASQAIKYIEIIR
-434 LVTGDKN
+434 QVTGDKN

-467 YIPETLKKSNISVSL
+467 YIPETLKKLYLYDDEHKGEL
-482 IKANR
+482 ITTLQMYLRNNQSIKKTAGAMFVHYR
-487 TKITD
+487 T
-492 SNVYGISYGYD
+492 ISYRLE
-503 VYAGG
+503 
-508 AGNDND
+508 
-514 GDAKDGRSGGFVGFN
+514 KIKQISGINF
-529 DEGLLKN
+529 
-536 NNMYYCDVVR
+536 
-546 GTKDLV
+546 
-552 GPFSGKSELDTVY
+552 
-565 AFNSQEKVEG
+565 
-575 ENNNYRIYR
+575 
-584 KLDQSLDQ
+584 
-592 IEKNNSILNS
+592 
-602 SHEKDDA
+602 DDA
-609 SGWDIYTIGH
+609 NEVLAVSNGLIIH
-619 MNPVK
+619 KM
-624 TFETL
+624 L
-629 KNAVLVSKGDSVKA
+629 K
-643 DLNAYESSAKAVLM
+643 E
-657 SDTKTTLN
+657 
-665 TGESDTPEPSESQD
+665 
-679 PCDENIKLTINK
+679 
-691 VWKDL
+691 
-696 NNFDHSR
+696 
-703 PNSITVTISR
+703 
-713 TWKDKAGNEKTE
+713 
-725 TVPRYESYKIE
+725 IE
-736 GSSDKSKWQKVIK
+736 
-749 ELPAYTTDGDEIYYY
+749 
-764 TYSITEAKVDGYT
+764 
-777 TTIDKSQ
+777 
-784 DGFTFTITNRHF
+784 
-796 PGLPDTGGYGSYL
+796 
-809 IYLIAVLLFLV
+809 
-820 YFVMRYKKCKENKK
+820 
-834 AEKL
+834 

>member
-110 LVEIPGDFDYWGIIR
+110 LVEISEDSYYWGIIR
-125 HVMIQVFDKDT
+125 YVIMQVFDKDT
-136 ARLKYFKITHDSF
+136 ARLKYFKITHDNF
-149 NSFILKNNGSSNTAS
+149 NTFILNNNGSCNTAS

-169 LSIMIENPVVL
+169 LSVMIENPVVL

-232 AILSE
+232 AILNE
-237 VEVYITITEEN
+237 MEIYITITEEN

-328 QRKYTKEQLQ
+328 QRKYTKEQLH

-371 NQTEL
+371 DQTEL

-419 YHEASRAIKYIDIIR
+419 YHEASQAIKYIEIIR

-446 YSNLGFFQIFGEIDD
+446 YSNLGFFQIFGKVDD
-461 VTELER
+461 MTELER
-467 YIPETLKKSNISVSL
+467 CIPETLKKLYLYDDEHKGEL
-482 IKANR
+482 ITTLQMYLRNNQSIKKTAGAMFVHYR
-487 TKITD
+487 T
-492 SNVYGISYGYD
+492 ISYRLE
-503 VYAGG
+503 
-508 AGNDND
+508 
-514 GDAKDGRSGGFVGFN
+514 KIKQISG
-529 DEGLLKN
+529 
-536 NNMYYCDVVR
+536 
-546 GTKDLV
+546 
-552 GPFSGKSELDTVY
+552 
-565 AFNSQEKVEG
+565 
-575 ENNNYRIYR
+575 I
-584 KLDQSLDQ
+584 
-592 IEKNNSILNS
+592 
-602 SHEKDDA
+602 
-609 SGWDIYTIGH
+609 
-619 MNPVK
+619 
-624 TFETL
+624 
-629 KNAVLVSKGDSVKA
+629 
-643 DLNAYESSAKAVLM
+643 
-657 SDTKTTLN
+657 
-665 TGESDTPEPSESQD
+665 
-679 PCDENIKLTINK
+679 
-691 VWKDL
+691 
-696 NNFDHSR
+696 NFD
-703 PNSITVTISR
+703 N
-713 TWKDKAGNEKTE
+713 ANE
-725 TVPRYESYKIE
+725 VLAVSNGLIIYKMLKEIE
-736 GSSDKSKWQKVIK
+736 
-749 ELPAYTTDGDEIYYY
+749 
-764 TYSITEAKVDGYT
+764 
-777 TTIDKSQ
+777 
-784 DGFTFTITNRHF
+784 
-796 PGLPDTGGYGSYL
+796 
-809 IYLIAVLLFLV
+809 
-820 YFVMRYKKCKENKK
+820 
-834 AEKL
+834 

>member
-110 LVEIPGDFDYWGIIR
+110 LVEISEDSYYWGIIR
-125 HVMIQVFDKDT
+125 YVMIQVFDKDT

-149 NSFILKNNGSSNTAS
+149 NTFILKNNGSSNTAS

-180 YYGNLNCMVS
+180 YYGDLNCMVS

-237 VEVYITITEEN
+237 VEIYITITEEN

-274 AQDEVKKKYQRDIV
+274 AQNEVKKTYQRDLI

-313 DTYRVVDFHTIKKNV
+313 DTYRVVDFHTITKNV
-328 QRKYTKEQLQ
+328 QRKYTKEQLH
-338 EVGVIVGELMYL
+338 EVGVIEGELMHL

-371 NQTEL
+371 DQTEL
-376 EYQKEMEEVEDV
+376 EYQKEMEEIEEV

-419 YHEASRAIKYIDIIR
+419 YYEASQAIKYIEIIR
-434 LVTGDKN
+434 QVTGDKN

-467 YIPETLKKSNISVSL
+467 YIPETLKKLYLYDDEHKGEL
-482 IKANR
+482 ITTLQMYLRNNQSIKKTADAMFVHYR
-487 TKITD
+487 T
-492 SNVYGISYGYD
+492 ISYRLE
-503 VYAGG
+503 
-508 AGNDND
+508 
-514 GDAKDGRSGGFVGFN
+514 KIKQISG
-529 DEGLLKN
+529 
-536 NNMYYCDVVR
+536 
-546 GTKDLV
+546 
-552 GPFSGKSELDTVY
+552 
-565 AFNSQEKVEG
+565 
-575 ENNNYRIYR
+575 I
-584 KLDQSLDQ
+584 
-592 IEKNNSILNS
+592 
-602 SHEKDDA
+602 
-609 SGWDIYTIGH
+609 
-619 MNPVK
+619 
-624 TFETL
+624 
-629 KNAVLVSKGDSVKA
+629 
-643 DLNAYESSAKAVLM
+643 
-657 SDTKTTLN
+657 
-665 TGESDTPEPSESQD
+665 
-679 PCDENIKLTINK
+679 
-691 VWKDL
+691 
-696 NNFDHSR
+696 NFD
-703 PNSITVTISR
+703 N
-713 TWKDKAGNEKTE
+713 ANE
-725 TVPRYESYKIE
+725 VLAVSNGLIIYKMLKEIE
-736 GSSDKSKWQKVIK
+736 
-749 ELPAYTTDGDEIYYY
+749 
-764 TYSITEAKVDGYT
+764 
-777 TTIDKSQ
+777 
-784 DGFTFTITNRHF
+784 
-796 PGLPDTGGYGSYL
+796 
-809 IYLIAVLLFLV
+809 
-820 YFVMRYKKCKENKK
+820 
-834 AEKL
+834 

>member
-60 SCSDREVEQHFE
+60 SCNDREVEQHFE

-110 LVEIPGDFDYWGIIR
+110 LVEISEDLYYWGIICY
-125 HVMIQVFDKDT
+125 VIMQVFDKAT
-136 ARLKYFKITHDSF
+136 ARLKYFKITHDNF
-149 NSFILKNNGSSNTAS
+149 NAFILNNNGSCNTAS

-169 LSIMIENPVVL
+169 LSIMIDNPVVL

-237 VEVYITITEEN
+237 MEIYITITEEN
-248 RELTEL
+248 RNLTEL

-298 KEMTEAAAQLGMKES
+298 KEMTEAASQLGMKES
-313 DTYRVVDFHTIKKNV
+313 DTYRVVDFHTITKNE
-328 QRKYTKEQLQ
+328 QRKYTKEQLH
-338 EVGVIVGELMYL
+338 EVGVIEGELMHL

-371 NQTEL
+371 DQTEL
-376 EYQKEMEEVEDV
+376 EYQKEMEEIEEV

-419 YHEASRAIKYIDIIR
+419 YHEASQAIKYIEIIR
-434 LVTGDKN
+434 QVTGDKN

-467 YIPETLKKSNISVSL
+467 YIPETLKKLYLYDDEHKGEL
-482 IKANR
+482 ITTLQMYLRNNQSIKKTAGAMFVHYR
-487 TKITD
+487 T
-492 SNVYGISYGYD
+492 ISYRLE
-503 VYAGG
+503 
-508 AGNDND
+508 
-514 GDAKDGRSGGFVGFN
+514 KIKQISG
-529 DEGLLKN
+529 
-536 NNMYYCDVVR
+536 
-546 GTKDLV
+546 
-552 GPFSGKSELDTVY
+552 
-565 AFNSQEKVEG
+565 
-575 ENNNYRIYR
+575 I
-584 KLDQSLDQ
+584 
-592 IEKNNSILNS
+592 
-602 SHEKDDA
+602 
-609 SGWDIYTIGH
+609 
-619 MNPVK
+619 
-624 TFETL
+624 
-629 KNAVLVSKGDSVKA
+629 
-643 DLNAYESSAKAVLM
+643 
-657 SDTKTTLN
+657 
-665 TGESDTPEPSESQD
+665 
-679 PCDENIKLTINK
+679 
-691 VWKDL
+691 
-696 NNFDHSR
+696 NFD
-703 PNSITVTISR
+703 N
-713 TWKDKAGNEKTE
+713 ANE
-725 TVPRYESYKIE
+725 VLAVSNGLIIYKMLKEIE
-736 GSSDKSKWQKVIK
+736 
-749 ELPAYTTDGDEIYYY
+749 
-764 TYSITEAKVDGYT
+764 
-777 TTIDKSQ
+777 
-784 DGFTFTITNRHF
+784 
-796 PGLPDTGGYGSYL
+796 
-809 IYLIAVLLFLV
+809 
-820 YFVMRYKKCKENKK
+820 
-834 AEKL
+834 

>member
-110 LVEIPGDFDYWGIIR
+110 LVEISEDSYYWGIIR
-125 HVMIQVFDKDT
+125 YVIMQVFDKDT
-136 ARLKYFKITHDSF
+136 ARLKYFKITHDNF
-149 NSFILKNNGSSNTAS
+149 NTFILNNNGSCNTAS

-169 LSIMIENPVVL
+169 LSVMIENPVVL

-232 AILSE
+232 AILNE
-237 VEVYITITEEN
+237 MEIYITITEEN

-274 AQDEVKKKYQRDIV
+274 AQDEVKKKYQRDLI

-328 QRKYTKEQLQ
+328 QRKYTKEQLH

-467 YIPETLKKSNISVSL
+467 YIPETLKKLYLYDDEHKGEL
-482 IKANR
+482 ITTLQMYLRNKQSIRKTADEMFVHYR
-487 TKITD
+487 T
-492 SNVYGISYGYD
+492 ISYRLE
-503 VYAGG
+503 
-508 AGNDND
+508 
-514 GDAKDGRSGGFVGFN
+514 KIKQISG
-529 DEGLLKN
+529 
-536 NNMYYCDVVR
+536 
-546 GTKDLV
+546 
-552 GPFSGKSELDTVY
+552 
-565 AFNSQEKVEG
+565 
-575 ENNNYRIYR
+575 I
-584 KLDQSLDQ
+584 
-592 IEKNNSILNS
+592 
-602 SHEKDDA
+602 
-609 SGWDIYTIGH
+609 
-619 MNPVK
+619 
-624 TFETL
+624 
-629 KNAVLVSKGDSVKA
+629 
-643 DLNAYESSAKAVLM
+643 
-657 SDTKTTLN
+657 
-665 TGESDTPEPSESQD
+665 
-679 PCDENIKLTINK
+679 
-691 VWKDL
+691 
-696 NNFDHSR
+696 NFD
-703 PNSITVTISR
+703 N
-713 TWKDKAGNEKTE
+713 ANE
-725 TVPRYESYKIE
+725 VLAVSNGLIIYKMLKEIE
-736 GSSDKSKWQKVIK
+736 
-749 ELPAYTTDGDEIYYY
+749 
-764 TYSITEAKVDGYT
+764 
-777 TTIDKSQ
+777 
-784 DGFTFTITNRHF
+784 
-796 PGLPDTGGYGSYL
+796 
-809 IYLIAVLLFLV
+809 
-820 YFVMRYKKCKENKK
+820 
-834 AEKL
+834 

>member
-60 SCSDREVEQHFE
+60 SCNDREVEQHFE

-110 LVEIPGDFDYWGIIR
+110 LVEISEDSYYWGIIR
-125 HVMIQVFDKDT
+125 YVMIQVFDKDT

-149 NSFILKNNGSSNTAS
+149 NTFILKNNGSSNTAS

-237 VEVYITITEEN
+237 VEIYITITEEN

-313 DTYRVVDFHTIKKNV
+313 DTYRVVDFHTIKKNA

-467 YIPETLKKSNISVSL
+467 YIPETLKKLYLYDDEHKGEL
-482 IKANR
+482 ITTLQMYLRNNQSIKKTAGAMFVHYR
-487 TKITD
+487 T
-492 SNVYGISYGYD
+492 ISYRLE
-503 VYAGG
+503 
-508 AGNDND
+508 
-514 GDAKDGRSGGFVGFN
+514 KIKQISGINF
-529 DEGLLKN
+529 
-536 NNMYYCDVVR
+536 
-546 GTKDLV
+546 
-552 GPFSGKSELDTVY
+552 
-565 AFNSQEKVEG
+565 
-575 ENNNYRIYR
+575 
-584 KLDQSLDQ
+584 
-592 IEKNNSILNS
+592 
-602 SHEKDDA
+602 DDA
-609 SGWDIYTIGH
+609 NEVLAVSNGLIIYK
-619 MNPVK
+619 M
-624 TFETL
+624 L
-629 KNAVLVSKGDSVKA
+629 K
-643 DLNAYESSAKAVLM
+643 E
-657 SDTKTTLN
+657 
-665 TGESDTPEPSESQD
+665 
-679 PCDENIKLTINK
+679 
-691 VWKDL
+691 
-696 NNFDHSR
+696 
-703 PNSITVTISR
+703 
-713 TWKDKAGNEKTE
+713 
-725 TVPRYESYKIE
+725 IE
-736 GSSDKSKWQKVIK
+736 
-749 ELPAYTTDGDEIYYY
+749 
-764 TYSITEAKVDGYT
+764 
-777 TTIDKSQ
+777 
-784 DGFTFTITNRHF
+784 
-796 PGLPDTGGYGSYL
+796 
-809 IYLIAVLLFLV
+809 
-820 YFVMRYKKCKENKK
+820 
-834 AEKL
+834 

>member
-49 EILITSFQVYL
+49 EILITSLRAYL

-110 LVEIPGDFDYWGIIR
+110 LVEIPEDLYYWGIIR
-125 HVMIQVFDKDT
+125 HVIMQVFDKDT
-136 ARLKYFKITHDSF
+136 ARLKYFKITHDNF
-149 NSFILKNNGSSNTAS
+149 NTFILKNNGSSNTAS

-169 LSIMIENPVVL
+169 LSVMIENPVVL

-237 VEVYITITEEN
+237 VEIYITITEEN
-248 RELTEL
+248 RELIEL

-274 AQDEVKKKYQRDIV
+274 AQDEVKKKYQRDII

-328 QRKYTKEQLQ
+328 QRKYTKEQLH
-338 EVGVIVGELMYL
+338 EVGVIVGELTYL

-376 EYQKEMEEVEDV
+376 EYQKEMEEIEEV

-467 YIPETLKKSNISVSL
+467 YIPETLKKLYLYDDEHKGEL
-482 IKANR
+482 ITTLQMYLRNKQSIRKTADEMFVHYR
-487 TKITD
+487 T
-492 SNVYGISYGYD
+492 ISYRLE
-503 VYAGG
+503 
-508 AGNDND
+508 
-514 GDAKDGRSGGFVGFN
+514 KIKQISG
-529 DEGLLKN
+529 
-536 NNMYYCDVVR
+536 
-546 GTKDLV
+546 
-552 GPFSGKSELDTVY
+552 
-565 AFNSQEKVEG
+565 
-575 ENNNYRIYR
+575 I
-584 KLDQSLDQ
+584 
-592 IEKNNSILNS
+592 
-602 SHEKDDA
+602 
-609 SGWDIYTIGH
+609 
-619 MNPVK
+619 
-624 TFETL
+624 
-629 KNAVLVSKGDSVKA
+629 
-643 DLNAYESSAKAVLM
+643 
-657 SDTKTTLN
+657 
-665 TGESDTPEPSESQD
+665 
-679 PCDENIKLTINK
+679 
-691 VWKDL
+691 
-696 NNFDHSR
+696 NFD
-703 PNSITVTISR
+703 N
-713 TWKDKAGNEKTE
+713 ANE
-725 TVPRYESYKIE
+725 VLAVSNGLIIYKMLKEIE
-736 GSSDKSKWQKVIK
+736 
-749 ELPAYTTDGDEIYYY
+749 
-764 TYSITEAKVDGYT
+764 
-777 TTIDKSQ
+777 
-784 DGFTFTITNRHF
+784 
-796 PGLPDTGGYGSYL
+796 
-809 IYLIAVLLFLV
+809 
-820 YFVMRYKKCKENKK
+820 
-834 AEKL
+834 

>member
-49 EILITSFQVYL
+49 EILITNFQVYL

-110 LVEIPGDFDYWGIIR
+110 LVEISEDSYYWGIIR
-125 HVMIQVFDKDT
+125 YVIMQVFDKDT
-136 ARLKYFKITHDSF
+136 ARLKYFKITHDNF
-149 NSFILKNNGSSNTAS
+149 NTFILNNNGSCNTAS

-237 VEVYITITEEN
+237 VEIYITITEEN

-274 AQDEVKKKYQRDIV
+274 AQDEVKKKYQRDLI

-328 QRKYTKEQLQ
+328 QRKYTKEQLH
-338 EVGVIVGELMYL
+338 EVGVIEGELKHL

-467 YIPETLKKSNISVSL
+467 YIPETLKKLYLYDDEHKGEL
-482 IKANR
+482 ITTLQMYLRNNQSIKKTAGAMFVHYR
-487 TKITD
+487 T
-492 SNVYGISYGYD
+492 ISYRLE
-503 VYAGG
+503 
-508 AGNDND
+508 
-514 GDAKDGRSGGFVGFN
+514 KIKQISG
-529 DEGLLKN
+529 
-536 NNMYYCDVVR
+536 
-546 GTKDLV
+546 
-552 GPFSGKSELDTVY
+552 
-565 AFNSQEKVEG
+565 
-575 ENNNYRIYR
+575 I
-584 KLDQSLDQ
+584 
-592 IEKNNSILNS
+592 
-602 SHEKDDA
+602 
-609 SGWDIYTIGH
+609 
-619 MNPVK
+619 
-624 TFETL
+624 
-629 KNAVLVSKGDSVKA
+629 
-643 DLNAYESSAKAVLM
+643 
-657 SDTKTTLN
+657 
-665 TGESDTPEPSESQD
+665 
-679 PCDENIKLTINK
+679 
-691 VWKDL
+691 
-696 NNFDHSR
+696 NFD
-703 PNSITVTISR
+703 N
-713 TWKDKAGNEKTE
+713 ANE
-725 TVPRYESYKIE
+725 VLAVSNGLIIYKMLKEIE
-736 GSSDKSKWQKVIK
+736 
-749 ELPAYTTDGDEIYYY
+749 
-764 TYSITEAKVDGYT
+764 
-777 TTIDKSQ
+777 
-784 DGFTFTITNRHF
+784 
-796 PGLPDTGGYGSYL
+796 
-809 IYLIAVLLFLV
+809 
-820 YFVMRYKKCKENKK
+820 
-834 AEKL
+834 

>member
-110 LVEIPGDFDYWGIIR
+110 LVEISEDSYYWGIIR
-125 HVMIQVFDKDT
+125 YVMIQVFDKDT

-149 NSFILKNNGSSNTAS
+149 NTFILKNNGSSNTAS

-180 YYGNLNCMVS
+180 YYGDLNCMVS

-237 VEVYITITEEN
+237 VEIYITITEEN

-298 KEMTEAAAQLGMKES
+298 KEMTEAASQLGMKES

-328 QRKYTKEQLQ
+328 QRKYTKEQLH

-371 NQTEL
+371 DQTEL
-376 EYQKEMEEVEDV
+376 EYQKEMEEIEEV

-419 YHEASRAIKYIDIIR
+419 YYEASQAIKYIEIIR

-446 YSNLGFFQIFGEIDD
+446 YSNLGFFQIFGKVDD
-461 VTELER
+461 MTELER
-467 YIPETLKKSNISVSL
+467 CIPETLKKLYLYDDEHKGEL
-482 IKANR
+482 ITTLQMYLRNNQSIKKTASAMFVHYR
-487 TKITD
+487 T
-492 SNVYGISYGYD
+492 ISYRLE
-503 VYAGG
+503 
-508 AGNDND
+508 
-514 GDAKDGRSGGFVGFN
+514 KIKQISG
-529 DEGLLKN
+529 
-536 NNMYYCDVVR
+536 
-546 GTKDLV
+546 
-552 GPFSGKSELDTVY
+552 
-565 AFNSQEKVEG
+565 
-575 ENNNYRIYR
+575 I
-584 KLDQSLDQ
+584 
-592 IEKNNSILNS
+592 
-602 SHEKDDA
+602 
-609 SGWDIYTIGH
+609 
-619 MNPVK
+619 
-624 TFETL
+624 
-629 KNAVLVSKGDSVKA
+629 
-643 DLNAYESSAKAVLM
+643 
-657 SDTKTTLN
+657 
-665 TGESDTPEPSESQD
+665 
-679 PCDENIKLTINK
+679 
-691 VWKDL
+691 
-696 NNFDHSR
+696 NFD
-703 PNSITVTISR
+703 N
-713 TWKDKAGNEKTE
+713 ANE
-725 TVPRYESYKIE
+725 VLAVSNGLIIYKMLKEIE
-736 GSSDKSKWQKVIK
+736 
-749 ELPAYTTDGDEIYYY
+749 
-764 TYSITEAKVDGYT
+764 
-777 TTIDKSQ
+777 
-784 DGFTFTITNRHF
+784 
-796 PGLPDTGGYGSYL
+796 
-809 IYLIAVLLFLV
+809 
-820 YFVMRYKKCKENKK
+820 
-834 AEKL
+834 

>member
-110 LVEIPGDFDYWGIIR
+110 LVEISEDSYYWGIIR
-125 HVMIQVFDKDT
+125 YVMIQVFDKDT

-149 NSFILKNNGSSNTAS
+149 NTFILKNNGSSNTAS

-180 YYGNLNCMVS
+180 YYGDLNCMVS

-237 VEVYITITEEN
+237 VEIYITITEEN

-274 AQDEVKKKYQRDIV
+274 AQNEVKKTYQRDLI

-328 QRKYTKEQLQ
+328 QRKYTKEQLH
-338 EVGVIVGELMYL
+338 EVGVIEGELMHL

-371 NQTEL
+371 DQTEL
-376 EYQKEMEEVEDV
+376 EYQKEMEEIEEV

-419 YHEASRAIKYIDIIR
+419 YYEASQAIKYIEIIR
-434 LVTGDKN
+434 QVTGDKN

-446 YSNLGFFQIFGEIDD
+446 YSSLGFFQIFGEIDD

-467 YIPETLKKSNISVSL
+467 YIPETLKKLYLYDDEHKGEL
-482 IKANR
+482 ITTLQMYLRNNQSIKKTASAMFVHYR
-487 TKITD
+487 T
-492 SNVYGISYGYD
+492 ISYRLE
-503 VYAGG
+503 
-508 AGNDND
+508 
-514 GDAKDGRSGGFVGFN
+514 KIKQISG
-529 DEGLLKN
+529 
-536 NNMYYCDVVR
+536 
-546 GTKDLV
+546 
-552 GPFSGKSELDTVY
+552 
-565 AFNSQEKVEG
+565 
-575 ENNNYRIYR
+575 I
-584 KLDQSLDQ
+584 
-592 IEKNNSILNS
+592 
-602 SHEKDDA
+602 
-609 SGWDIYTIGH
+609 
-619 MNPVK
+619 
-624 TFETL
+624 
-629 KNAVLVSKGDSVKA
+629 
-643 DLNAYESSAKAVLM
+643 
-657 SDTKTTLN
+657 
-665 TGESDTPEPSESQD
+665 
-679 PCDENIKLTINK
+679 
-691 VWKDL
+691 
-696 NNFDHSR
+696 NFD
-703 PNSITVTISR
+703 N
-713 TWKDKAGNEKTE
+713 ANE
-725 TVPRYESYKIE
+725 VLAVSNGLIIYKMLKEIE
-736 GSSDKSKWQKVIK
+736 
-749 ELPAYTTDGDEIYYY
+749 
-764 TYSITEAKVDGYT
+764 
-777 TTIDKSQ
+777 
-784 DGFTFTITNRHF
+784 
-796 PGLPDTGGYGSYL
+796 
-809 IYLIAVLLFLV
+809 
-820 YFVMRYKKCKENKK
+820 
-834 AEKL
+834 

>member
-1 MAYTVRKLLESEQFP
+1 MGYTVRKLLESEQFP

-60 SCSDREVEQHFE
+60 SCNDREVEQHFE

-110 LVEIPGDFDYWGIIR
+110 LVEISEDSYYWGIIR
-125 HVMIQVFDKDT
+125 YVIMQVFDKAT
-136 ARLKYFKITHDSF
+136 ARLKYFKITHDNF
-149 NSFILKNNGSSNTAS
+149 NTFILNNNGSCNTAS
-164 DIIKF
+164 NIIKF
-169 LSIMIENPVVL
+169 LSVMIENPVVL

-237 VEVYITITEEN
+237 VEIYITITEEN
-248 RELTEL
+248 RGLTEL

-274 AQDEVKKKYQRDIV
+274 AQDEVKKKYQRDLI

-313 DTYRVVDFHTIKKNV
+313 DTYRVVDFHTIKNNV
-328 QRKYTKEQLQ
+328 QSKYTKEQLH
-338 EVGVIVGELMYL
+338 EVGVIEGELKHL

-371 NQTEL
+371 EQTEL
-376 EYQKEMEEVEDV
+376 EYQKEIEEVEDV
-388 IQRSILYRKKDTDF
+388 IQRSIFYRKKDTDF
-402 QIGIGKSVE
+402 QIGIGKSVK

-419 YHEASRAIKYIDIIR
+419 YHEASQAIKYIEIVR

-461 VTELER
+461 MTKLER
-467 YIPETLKKSNISVSL
+467 YIPETLKKLYEYDDEHKGELIPTLQMFLSNNQSIRKTAGAMFVHY
-482 IKANR
+482 R
-487 TKITD
+487 T
-492 SNVYGISYGYD
+492 ISY
-503 VYAGG
+503 
-508 AGNDND
+508 
-514 GDAKDGRSGGFVGFN
+514 R
-529 DEGLLKN
+529 
-536 NNMYYCDVVR
+536 M
-546 GTKDLV
+546 
-552 GPFSGKSELDTVY
+552 
-565 AFNSQEKVEG
+565 EKIKE
-575 ENNNYRIYR
+575 I
-584 KLDQSLDQ
+584 
-592 IEKNNSILNS
+592 
-602 SHEKDDA
+602 
-609 SGWDIYTIGH
+609 
-619 MNPVK
+619 
-624 TFETL
+624 
-629 KNAVLVSKGDSVKA
+629 
-643 DLNAYESSAKAVLM
+643 
-657 SDTKTTLN
+657 
-665 TGESDTPEPSESQD
+665 TG
-679 PCDENIKLTINK
+679 I
-691 VWKDL
+691 
-696 NNFDHSR
+696 NFD
-703 PNSITVTISR
+703 N
-713 TWKDKAGNEKTE
+713 ANE
-725 TVPRYESYKIE
+725 VLAVSNGLVIYKMLN
-736 GSSDKSKWQKVIK
+736 Q
-749 ELPAYTTDGDEIYYY
+749 
-764 TYSITEAKVDGYT
+764 
-777 TTIDKSQ
+777 
-784 DGFTFTITNRHF
+784 
-796 PGLPDTGGYGSYL
+796 
-809 IYLIAVLLFLV
+809 
-820 YFVMRYKKCKENKK
+820 
-834 AEKL
+834 

>member
-60 SCSDREVEQHFE
+60 SCNDREVEQHFE
-72 DLVKSDISGFI
+72 DLVKSEISGFI
-83 VKKRKEYDPTGR
+83 VEKRKEYDPTGR

-237 VEVYITITEEN
+237 VEIYITITEEN

-328 QRKYTKEQLQ
+328 QSKYTKEQLH
-338 EVGVIVGELMYL
+338 EVGVIVSELKHL

-419 YHEASRAIKYIDIIR
+419 YHEASRAIKYIEIIR
-434 LVTGDKN
+434 QVTGDKN

-467 YIPETLKKSNISVSL
+467 YIPETLKKLYLYDDEHKGEL
-482 IKANR
+482 ITTLQMYLRNNQSIKKTAGAMFAHYR
-487 TKITD
+487 T
-492 SNVYGISYGYD
+492 ISYRLE
-503 VYAGG
+503 
-508 AGNDND
+508 
-514 GDAKDGRSGGFVGFN
+514 KIKQISG
-529 DEGLLKN
+529 
-536 NNMYYCDVVR
+536 
-546 GTKDLV
+546 
-552 GPFSGKSELDTVY
+552 
-565 AFNSQEKVEG
+565 
-575 ENNNYRIYR
+575 I
-584 KLDQSLDQ
+584 
-592 IEKNNSILNS
+592 
-602 SHEKDDA
+602 
-609 SGWDIYTIGH
+609 
-619 MNPVK
+619 
-624 TFETL
+624 
-629 KNAVLVSKGDSVKA
+629 
-643 DLNAYESSAKAVLM
+643 
-657 SDTKTTLN
+657 
-665 TGESDTPEPSESQD
+665 
-679 PCDENIKLTINK
+679 
-691 VWKDL
+691 
-696 NNFDHSR
+696 NFD
-703 PNSITVTISR
+703 N
-713 TWKDKAGNEKTE
+713 ANE
-725 TVPRYESYKIE
+725 VLAVSNGLIIYKMLKEIE
-736 GSSDKSKWQKVIK
+736 
-749 ELPAYTTDGDEIYYY
+749 
-764 TYSITEAKVDGYT
+764 
-777 TTIDKSQ
+777 
-784 DGFTFTITNRHF
+784 
-796 PGLPDTGGYGSYL
+796 
-809 IYLIAVLLFLV
+809 
-820 YFVMRYKKCKENKK
+820 
-834 AEKL
+834 

>member
-49 EILITSFQVYL
+49 EILMTSFQVYL

-110 LVEIPGDFDYWGIIR
+110 LLEIPEDSYYWGIIR
-125 HVMIQVFDKDT
+125 YVMIQVFDKDT

-149 NSFILKNNGSSNTAS
+149 NTFILKNNGSSNTAS

-237 VEVYITITEEN
+237 VEIYITITEEN

-298 KEMTEAAAQLGMKES
+298 KEMTEAALQLGMKES
-313 DTYRVVDFHTIKKNV
+313 DTYRVVDFHTIKKNA

-467 YIPETLKKSNISVSL
+467 YIPETLKKLYLYDDEHKGEL
-482 IKANR
+482 ITTLQMYLRNKQSIRKTADEMFVHYR
-487 TKITD
+487 T
-492 SNVYGISYGYD
+492 ISYRLE
-503 VYAGG
+503 
-508 AGNDND
+508 
-514 GDAKDGRSGGFVGFN
+514 KIKQISGINF
-529 DEGLLKN
+529 
-536 NNMYYCDVVR
+536 
-546 GTKDLV
+546 
-552 GPFSGKSELDTVY
+552 
-565 AFNSQEKVEG
+565 
-575 ENNNYRIYR
+575 
-584 KLDQSLDQ
+584 
-592 IEKNNSILNS
+592 
-602 SHEKDDA
+602 DDA
-609 SGWDIYTIGH
+609 NEVLAVSNGLIIYK
-619 MNPVK
+619 M
-624 TFETL
+624 L
-629 KNAVLVSKGDSVKA
+629 K
-643 DLNAYESSAKAVLM
+643 E
-657 SDTKTTLN
+657 
-665 TGESDTPEPSESQD
+665 
-679 PCDENIKLTINK
+679 
-691 VWKDL
+691 
-696 NNFDHSR
+696 
-703 PNSITVTISR
+703 
-713 TWKDKAGNEKTE
+713 
-725 TVPRYESYKIE
+725 IE
-736 GSSDKSKWQKVIK
+736 
-749 ELPAYTTDGDEIYYY
+749 
-764 TYSITEAKVDGYT
+764 
-777 TTIDKSQ
+777 
-784 DGFTFTITNRHF
+784 
-796 PGLPDTGGYGSYL
+796 
-809 IYLIAVLLFLV
+809 
-820 YFVMRYKKCKENKK
+820 
-834 AEKL
+834 

>member
-60 SCSDREVEQHFE
+60 SCNDREVEQHFE

-110 LVEIPGDFDYWGIIR
+110 LVEISEDFYYWGIIR

-136 ARLKYFKITHDSF
+136 ARLKYFKITHDNF
-149 NSFILKNNGSSNTAS
+149 NTFILKNNGSSNTAS
-164 DIIKF
+164 DIIRF

-232 AILSE
+232 AIWSE
-237 VEVYITITEEN
+237 VEIYITITEEN
-248 RELTEL
+248 RGLTEL

-274 AQDEVKKKYQRDIV
+274 AQDEVKKKYQRDLI

-313 DTYRVVDFHTIKKNV
+313 DTYRVVDFHTIKNNV
-328 QRKYTKEQLQ
+328 QSKYTKEQLH
-338 EVGVIVGELMYL
+338 EVDVIEGELKHL

-356 YRNMDQIVMIQQVDS
+356 YRNMDHIVMIQQVDS
-371 NQTEL
+371 EQTEL

-388 IQRSILYRKKDTDF
+388 IQRSILHRKKDTDF
-402 QIGIGKSVE
+402 QIGIGKSVK

-419 YHEASRAIKYIDIIR
+419 YHEASQAIKYIEIVR

-461 VTELER
+461 MTKLER
-467 YIPETLKKSNISVSL
+467 YIPETLKKLYEYDDEHKGELIPTLQMFLSNNQSIRKTAGAMFVHY
-482 IKANR
+482 R
-487 TKITD
+487 T
-492 SNVYGISYGYD
+492 ISY
-503 VYAGG
+503 
-508 AGNDND
+508 
-514 GDAKDGRSGGFVGFN
+514 R
-529 DEGLLKN
+529 
-536 NNMYYCDVVR
+536 M
-546 GTKDLV
+546 
-552 GPFSGKSELDTVY
+552 
-565 AFNSQEKVEG
+565 EKIKE
-575 ENNNYRIYR
+575 I
-584 KLDQSLDQ
+584 
-592 IEKNNSILNS
+592 
-602 SHEKDDA
+602 
-609 SGWDIYTIGH
+609 
-619 MNPVK
+619 
-624 TFETL
+624 
-629 KNAVLVSKGDSVKA
+629 
-643 DLNAYESSAKAVLM
+643 
-657 SDTKTTLN
+657 
-665 TGESDTPEPSESQD
+665 TG
-679 PCDENIKLTINK
+679 I
-691 VWKDL
+691 
-696 NNFDHSR
+696 NFD
-703 PNSITVTISR
+703 N
-713 TWKDKAGNEKTE
+713 ANE
-725 TVPRYESYKIE
+725 VLAVSNGLVIYKMLN
-736 GSSDKSKWQKVIK
+736 Q
-749 ELPAYTTDGDEIYYY
+749 
-764 TYSITEAKVDGYT
+764 
-777 TTIDKSQ
+777 
-784 DGFTFTITNRHF
+784 
-796 PGLPDTGGYGSYL
+796 
-809 IYLIAVLLFLV
+809 
-820 YFVMRYKKCKENKK
+820 
-834 AEKL
+834 